1 MGKTYLY
8 IGAWNKPS
16 EFGECG
22 ITVAEY
28 DPKKAKITPIA
39 TQFPQISCGA
49 MKVDPEKKILYVVD
63 ERREIEG
70 KTFGGMLYA
79 FAIRPETGMLMPLSA
94 GPAFGVQPSFLEYDG
109 AYLLETNHATD
120 QYIIRTERD
129 AEGKFHAV
137 KIKDESSVVL
147 FARKADGSVGEA
159 LDVLTFDQKEWDVP
173 EVGSSSARNSHIHA
187 VVKLPGTDRYVVT
200 DKGLDAVYTLAID
213 EGSKKLVWI
222 GTWKSAAES
231 SPRYLALH
239 PTKPLLYLN
248 YETRSTLSVLEYDLN
263 GSLRERATVPVSGLY
278 SQEEKTAP
286 SDIIVDPA
294 GENLYLLLRGKQEV
308 SWFALDADG
317 MPGWRANIAMNNT
330 WGGRKMEFSPDGR
343 FLLAAGFPDDEV
355 TVFEITK
362 NGEMVYAGKRNCA
375 HPGALAF
382 FEA

>member
-1 MGKTYLY
+1 MGKTYIY

-16 EFGECG
+16 EFGTCG

-28 DPKKAKITPIA
+28 DPREAKITPIA

-49 MKVDPEKKILYVVD
+49 MKVDPQKKILYVAD

-94 GPAFGVQPSFLEYDG
+94 GPAFGVQPSFVEYDG

-129 AEGKFHAV
+129 EDGKLHAV
-137 KIKDESSVVL
+137 KMRDESSVVL
-147 FARKADGSVGEA
+147 FERKADGSVGEA

-173 EVGSSSARNSHIHA
+173 EAGSRSARNSHIHA
-187 VVKLPGTDRYVVT
+187 VAKLPGTERYVVT

-213 EGSKKLVWI
+213 EGSKTLDRI
-222 GTWKSAAES
+222 GTWKSTAGS

-239 PTKPLLYLN
+239 PSKPLLYLN
-248 YETRSTLSVLEYDLN
+248 YETRSVLSVLEYDRN
-263 GSLRERATVPVSGLY
+263 GILRERAMVPASGRY
-278 SQEEKTAP
+278 SREEDTAP
-286 SDIIVDPA
+286 SDIAVDQA
-294 GENLYLLLRGKQEV
+294 GENLYLLLRGKQEI
-308 SWFALDADG
+308 SWFALDSEG
-317 MPGWRANIAMNNT
+317 IPNWKANIAMNNT
-330 WGGRKMEFSPDGR
+330 WGGRKLAFSPDGR
-343 FLLAAGFPDDEV
+343 FLLAAGFPDDEL

-362 NGEMVYAGKRNCA
+362 DGEMVYAGKRNSA